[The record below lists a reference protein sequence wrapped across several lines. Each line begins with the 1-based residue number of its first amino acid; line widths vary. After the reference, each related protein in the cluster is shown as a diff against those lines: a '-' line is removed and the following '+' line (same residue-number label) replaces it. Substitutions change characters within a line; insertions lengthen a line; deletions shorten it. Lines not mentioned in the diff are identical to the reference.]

1 MFKQLLIYPQI
12 MAHPNQLR
20 SAVIFSI
27 LLTHVIVFG
36 VIVTCMS
43 VSPTSHMNCVNGM
56 HSLLRIYYAVRN
68 NDEATMFL
76 QHATCVNVACMF
88 VGAARAACMP
98 PSYHRY
104 DRAQVIQYH
113 RAACHP

>member
-1 MFKQLLIYPQI
+1 

-20 SAVIFSI
+20 FAVIFSI
-27 LLTHVIVFG
+27 LLTHFIVFG

-43 VSPTSHMNCVNGM
+43 VSPSSHVNCGM

-68 NDEATMFL
+68 NDEVTMFL

-88 VGAARAACMP
+88 VGAARTACMP
-98 PSYHRY
+98 HIIYMIERT
-104 DRAQVIQYH
+104 QVI
-113 RAACHP
+113 